1 MRRTF
6 GVGLALCA
14 GVLCGW
20 PGAAKSD
27 EVGRTAPLVTVR
39 PVDTGVALENPGMGW
54 VFHHYDN
61 TIAGYGAP
69 LGPTY
74 TGSEFPGLTVAYLR
88 LAWSYLEPEEG
99 RFRWSVVDTPAQRYI
114 AAGKRIAISLTCYEG
129 DPNTPNG
136 RYATPEWVR
145 KAGAKGTMLEKE
157 CWEPDYDDPVFLA
170 KLERF
175 LKAAGARYD
184 GNPNVAF
191 VDVATLGIWGEG
203 HPIAR
208 QYGVATVKRHIDIH
222 RRCFPRTLLAAQD
235 DFSTWF
241 ADGDLRKP
249 GTTRAPMA
257 FMLPADAAGKQYD
270 VFVGL
275 WSPGD
280 TTRPDAR
287 LAPAVGGPDRRVA
300 AGRLTVAADGTPTFV
315 PIRAQER
322 TGGEYAVRVGGL
334 SRAGRRQQID
344 ATWDVRVTPPPAVT
358 PFMHFDRD
366 GKIAFS
372 GWNMNCDTTSIQYA
386 RSVGCTLRDDS
397 ILVEP
402 APSAY
407 YSDWLAKEF
416 WPSAPVI
423 IESGHYGY
431 AKQIKAWGDG
441 GEYLKAVEDY
451 HASYVSIHA
460 DPHEFLAENGDLIRR
475 MNLRIGYRLSL
486 AEASWPE
493 TVASA
498 DGLEVSASWR
508 NAGVAPCLPGGYP
521 AYWLFGDK
529 GQLLATLVDD
539 ATDVRALPVGPPGQ
553 AKVVTQ
559 TRRFALPPDLPAG
572 VYEVRVSV
580 GDRDGTPRIA
590 LPLPGDDG
598 RRRYRLGAITVTK

>member
-1 MRRTF
+1 
-6 GVGLALCA
+6 
-14 GVLCGW
+14 
-20 PGAAKSD
+20 
-27 EVGRTAPLVTVR
+27 
-39 PVDTGVALENPGMGW
+39 
-54 VFHHYDN
+54 
-61 TIAGYGAP
+61 
-69 LGPTY
+69 
-74 TGSEFPGLTVAYLR
+74 
-88 LAWSYLEPEEG
+88 
-99 RFRWSVVDTPAQRYI
+99 
-114 AAGKRIAISLTCYEG
+114 
-129 DPNTPNG
+129 
-136 RYATPEWVR
+136 
-145 KAGAKGTMLEKE
+145 
-157 CWEPDYDDPVFLA
+157 
-170 KLERF
+170 
-175 LKAAGARYD
+175 
-184 GNPNVAF
+184 
-191 VDVATLGIWGEG
+191 
-203 HPIAR
+203 
-208 QYGVATVKRHIDIH
+208 
-222 RRCFPRTLLAAQD
+222 
-235 DFSTWF
+235 
-241 ADGDLRKP
+241 
-249 GTTRAPMA
+249 
-257 FMLPADAAGKQYD
+257 
-270 VFVGL
+270 
-275 WSPGD
+275 
-280 TTRPDAR
+280 
-287 LAPAVGGPDRRVA
+287 
-300 AGRLTVAADGTPTFV
+300 
-315 PIRAQER
+315 
-322 TGGEYAVRVGGL
+322 
-334 SRAGRRQQID
+334 
-344 ATWDVRVTPPPAVT
+344 
-358 PFMHFDRD
+358 
-366 GKIAFS
+366 
-372 GWNMNCDTTSIQYA
+372 
-386 RSVGCTLRDDS
+386 
-397 ILVEP
+397 VEP
-402 APSAY
+402 APIAY
-407 YSDWLAKEF
+407 TSDWLAKEF